1 MTGFRSKLYT
11 NSAFS
16 PKGDKPKKINQ
27 KSAMKARGQ
36 KYLNP
41 SHGDNKERIIENFP
55 EPKIPKVSSSN
66 HIIGASHH

>member
-27 KSAMKARGQ
+27 KSAMKARG
-36 KYLNP
+36 
-41 SHGDNKERIIENFP
+41 
-55 EPKIPKVSSSN
+55 
-66 HIIGASHH
+66 